1 MNEPQKLKIIGVT
14 NPSRLACIARA
25 RTYTQY
31 RKMVDD
37 ALADRCPFCNIDT
50 DHNKIVAETAHWV
63 ALHCNPPEKHTK
75 HHFLYVPRSHV
86 VHMLALLPEE
96 LANLFTLI
104 SRVRSQYSYRS
115 SGILIRDGDA
125 TLSAGTIQHLHV
137 HEMVPDGTGRVE
149 SPFYKGREA
158 EEASLRRAII
168 FEKMRKTSI
177 LTGLTDPFLLAS
189 NLSEEDYLLIDD
201 RLK

>member
-1 MNEPQKLKIIGVT
+1 MDEPQKLEIIGVKD
-14 NPSRLACIARA
+14 PGKLACIARA
-25 RTYTQY
+25 RTYGQY

-37 ALADRCPFCNIDT
+37 ALADRCPFCNLDT
-50 DHNKIVAETAHWV
+50 DHNKIVAETAHWI

-125 TLSAGTIQHLHV
+125 TLSAGTIQHLHI

-158 EEASLRRAII
+158 EEASIRRAII
-168 FEKMRKTSI
+168 FEKMRKVSI
-177 LTGLTDPFLLAS
+177 LTGRTDPLQLCS
-189 NLSEEDYLLIDD
+189 NLTETEIALVAG
-201 RLK
+201 RLE